1 MGLDVFDVIALTLH
15 ANDNEITSKTTVQKL
30 IYFHT
35 VMIKDLD
42 ITSYTHHFYG
52 PFNREVS
59 IALEDMS
66 DFSYIE
72 QNIISRYY
80 ETYNYKLT
88 EKGVKYAET
97 VKQNYPEEF
106 KTISN
111 TLKICK
117 KDYALKPAPLSYAAK
132 AYYILTSSEDG
143 INGRYSAEDVKT
155 IAEDFDWNISQQDT
169 ATGIKLLEN
178 LHLVSTS

>member
-1 MGLDVFDVIALTLH
+1 MGLDVFDVIALTLY
-15 ANDNEITSKTTVQKL
+15 ANDNEIRSKTTVQKL

-42 ITSYTHHFYG
+42 ISNYTHHFYG

-88 EKGVKYAET
+88 ENGVKYAET
-97 VKQNYPEEF
+97 VKQNHPEEF
-106 KTISN
+106 ETISK
-111 TLKICK
+111 TLKTC
-117 KDYALKPAPLSYAAK
+117 KDYCKLKPAPLSYAAK

-143 INGRYSAEDVKT
+143 INGRYSADDVKR

-169 ATGIKLLEN
+169 ATGITLLEN
-178 LHLVSTS
+178 LNLVSIS